1 MRPEAVSD
9 GRIDVGFKASARS
22 QELRIQS
29 VGQGVEVRVGKRVVA
44 DTTPE
49 KAELLAEWLD
59 RYGDDMH
66 RLGRKD
72 AGEGVGE

>member
-44 DTTPE
+44 DTTLE
-49 KAELLAEWLD
+49 KARALAEWLD
-59 RYGDDMH
+59 GYGDAMY
-66 RLGRKD
+66 RLGRDD
-72 AGEGVGE
+72 AANG